1 MADSGS
7 FRSSM
12 GGFNKKDV
20 LAYID
25 AQQARH
31 AEEAAQMQAELER
44 WRQHCETAE
53 AALTEE
59 RRSQEALR
67 TAVNTAAEEKQAL
80 EKRVELL
87 ENAQEDYRRRAAES
101 DDLRRENRRLAEKLE
116 AREQQAQAETAVRLR
131 ELTAE
136 RDALLAKIRENEASR
151 QNDEDRL
158 RAKLEESCGECEKWK
173 AAGQRY
179 QELIGDVGSFIMEI
193 RAMGQRFL
201 ETSYKRS
208 ESCLDALDDAV
219 ASLERQMADNRS
231 DVEQARQELLEN
243 STSAGLRMEELV
255 QALEEAADKAN
266 QEKPASLS
274 DEDKDNAAEFFR

>member
-44 WRQHCETAE
+44 WRQRCETAE
-53 AALTEE
+53 TALTEE

-87 ENAQEDYRRRAAES
+87 ENAQEDYRRRAPGKPPSGGKAGG
-101 DDLRRENRRLAEKLE
+101 
-116 AREQQAQAETAVRLR
+116 T
-131 ELTAE
+131 
-136 RDALLAKIRENEASR
+136 
-151 QNDEDRL
+151 
-158 RAKLEESCGECEKWK
+158 G
-173 AAGQRY
+173 AAGSGRD
-179 QELIGDVGSFIMEI
+179 G
-193 RAMGQRFL
+193 
-201 ETSYKRS
+201 
-208 ESCLDALDDAV
+208 CP
-219 ASLERQMADNRS
+219 
-231 DVEQARQELLEN
+231 
-243 STSAGLRMEELV
+243 
-255 QALEEAADKAN
+255 AA
-266 QEKPASLS
+266 
-274 DEDKDNAAEFFR
+274 